1 MSPFHI
7 LPKRRAKNGTPD
19 SPRDDAQ
26 SQAASVS
33 PLSIPGA
40 VGSISSHQSR
50 IRSAGRSTL
59 DPIHEPS
66 SQTASAEGNGAPA
79 QSASV
84 SHSASSV
91 SGTTHHESGDDDH
104 VNEAIDEAAQE
115 LRARSPAAKPG
126 SKLGKKIGALVGI
139 GQTANG
145 LVSSLETDSI
155 QNAVNG
161 FFESVPVLVR
171 ALDEIAKIHPF
182 ISVALLA
189 FKAVYTFEMKRSEN
203 DSKVIALYVEM
214 KDMMTVLLELKSIKD
229 PSAVDVEGIA
239 VEGRMQGLIKQI
251 AEDIKRCANVCDVWS
266 KMRSLAKVL
275 KAPFWESNFV
285 DLVNLFAQRR
295 ADLQFA
301 MSMHAMRGIDGVS
314 DQLKGISRLM
324 EERTNPEQIIY
335 FIQTYV
341 SQEDQHLYKQV
352 TLRGGAA
359 AVLHDQCALEEL
371 TAEGA
376 REPSGEHD
384 GASDLRSLQAD
395 LRDPAE
401 AANENLP
408 SFERKLEILQRQI
421 VEDTEKI
428 MVRESDRVI
437 ESVTSGPHD
446 RILDKDIYTIWKEMG
461 WRGSVKTR
469 HFVLALRDFYHDRV
483 EESKR
488 KEAASDVAYTSDAD
502 AWSLEFI
509 SMKWLQS
516 ISEAFDD
523 DASGFVTIAEANDFT
538 SSRPTNW
545 SLPRWIAYWAVGWQN
560 TATIYKEKIY
570 KIVDSMFALK
580 PCIHPQNRQMVE
592 RYLNHTWEQL
602 MFSTM
607 PLEPLTLLDKVQR
620 RFGDYVVS
628 EETRLKRNL
637 ETIRY
642 RVDDLTTLSIVTG
655 PGRIEKYLFPLLYL
669 MLQRDLQILKICRH
683 HIVDEREL
691 WDCGDNILTVVNA
704 CKTRKQSLGETF
716 SHQGWIP
723 QEQFKSKYCRLFELT
738 DDWKEGRKRLYDAK
752 LAHIHYDES
761 SGTAG
766 EEKSDLSALNHPL
779 KEPYRPEVEQYIA
792 KQYVETDEDRMAQ
805 SPIKEILGTW
815 YSLLS
820 KRNPPEWPM
829 GPMFTVEIHVAKRG
843 PYELEAVGSMPD
855 SMRGITFTLG
865 GNAETTAH
873 GETYYTLHLSSTFQ
887 AYIVELRG
895 KMSKSPTLIEGV
907 WGGVGKEAT
916 HTEVGPFVLTR
927 MTPEVLS
934 CRPAPWKFEQNR
946 IRALWRF
953 ALSATRQQVLR
964 STYSWKFF
972 KQRRTARLRYVEFI
986 LRERFGPRLSAED
999 EVEYQGLIRSLS
1011 PADARFYASLAEHQ
1025 LLQTACVH
1033 HGYECDNCSCQI
1045 RGSRMVCMT
1054 CATRSLDTLDLCS
1067 DPRCLASTVTPTQRS
1082 DLASPHLPTHDIFQL
1097 RKTMYMRERQQY
1109 DAQVREALRR
1119 SHATLDELDAP
1130 DSGPNTSSMVNRKL
1144 RCLGCEGGVKWPC
1157 WYCVECDDDV
1167 FLCVACDIKGGIT
1180 KNQHKETHTLV
1191 RCQARMREEPQ
1202 LSIEQRMEALETRF
1216 GTMHDSLYHR
1226 LDGLEAQLSRI
1237 QELLESAVSRP
1248 MLGPGPRSAS
1258 HPWT

>member
-50 IRSAGRSTL
+50 IRSARRSTL

-126 SKLGKKIGALVGI
+126 SKLGKKI
-139 GQTANG
+139 
-145 LVSSLETDSI
+145 ETDSI

-371 TAEGA
+371 IAEGA

-428 MVRESDRVI
+428 VVRESDRVI

-580 PCIHPQNRQMVE
+580 PCIHPQNRQLVE

-691 WDCGDNILTVVNA
+691 WDCGDNILTVHLARTSKRNA
-704 CKTRKQSLGETF
+704 QIQAETF

-829 GPMFTVEIHVAKRG
+829 CPMFTVDIHVAKRG
-843 PYELEAVGSMPD
+843 PHELEAVGSMPD
-855 SMRGITFTLG
+855 SMRGIAFTLG

-873 GETYYTLHLSSTFQ
+873 GETYYTLHLRSTFQ
-887 AYIVELRG
+887 ALNVELRG
-895 KMSKSPTLIEGV
+895 KMSANRTLIEGV
-907 WGGVGKEAT
+907 WGAVEMEAT
-916 HTEVGPFVLTR
+916 RRAEVGPFVLTR

-934 CRPAPWKFEQNR
+934 FRPAPWEFEQNR

-953 ALSATRQQVLR
+953 ALSATHQQVLR

-972 KQRRTARLRYVEFI
+972 KQRRTARLRYVEFS
-986 LRERFGPRLSAED
+986 LRGRYGPLLSAED
-999 EVEYQGLIRSLS
+999 EVEYQGLNRSLS

-1033 HGYECDNCSCQI
+1033 QYVSVPEDQ
-1045 RGSRMVCMT
+1045 RLA
-1054 CATRSLDTLDLCS
+1054 ATIDPPLYVAGLNATTATVKSGARAC

-1082 DLASPHLPTHDIFQL
+1082 DLTSPHLPTHDILQL
-1097 RKTMYMRERQQY
+1097 RKTMHVRERQQY

-1119 SHATLDELDAP
+1119 SHAAFDDLEAL
-1130 DSGPNTSSMVNRKL
+1130 DSGSNTSRQL
-1144 RCLGCEGGVKWPC
+1144 ADRTHI
-1157 WYCVECDDDV
+1157 DQDDV
-1167 FLCVACDIKGGIT
+1167 FVCMTCDIKGGIS
-1180 KNQHKETHTLV
+1180 KNRHKEVHTLV
-1191 RCQARMREEPQ
+1191 RCQAQMMEEPQ
-1202 LSIEQRMEALETRF
+1202 LSIEQRMEALETSVAANVKPRPTV
-1216 GTMHDSLYHR
+1216 GVPP
-1226 LDGLEAQLSRI
+1226 LDMTL
-1237 QELLESAVSRP
+1237 V
-1248 MLGPGPRSAS
+1248 
-1258 HPWT
+1258 